1 MSHLLLAIIYLA
13 FISLGLPDSV
23 LGAAWPVMYTE
34 LGAPLS
40 HAGLI
45 AMIISLGTVVSSLL
59 SDRLTRRFGSGLV
72 TAVSVA
78 ITAAAL
84 FGFSCSRS
92 FWQLCL
98 IAVPY
103 GLGAGG
109 VDACLNNYVA
119 LHYASRHMS
128 WLHCMWGIGAA
139 TGPVIMGRAITGGL
153 GWPMGYRMISWLQVG
168 LTAVLFLSLP
178 IWQKRPDVDG
188 EKRANALSLHEI
200 LRIPGVKEVLI
211 CFFCYCAIEQTAGLW
226 AASYL
231 VLANGVTEELAAT
244 LAALFFAGIT
254 VGRALNGFLTFRFD
268 DKTLIRLGCA
278 VILLGVVCIPF
289 GGAASMAGF
298 VLTGL
303 GCAPVYPC
311 VIHSTPAHFG
321 AERSQAIIGVQMAA
335 AYIGTCTMPPLFGLV
350 ARHISVRLL
359 PLDLLLLLG
368 LMALMHE
375 RLLKKTAQS

>member
-168 LTAVLFLSLP
+168 LTAVLFVSLP
-178 IWQKRPDVDG
+178 IWQKRPDADG
-188 EKRANALSLHEI
+188 EKSANALSLHEI
-200 LRIPGVKEVLI
+200 LRISGVKEVLI

-231 VLANGVTEELAAT
+231 VLANGVTEELAAS

>member
-78 ITAAAL
+78 LTAAAL

-98 IAVPY
+98 IALPY

-178 IWQKRPDVDG
+178 IWQKRPDADA
-188 EKRANALSLHEI
+188 EKSTKALSLPQI
-200 LRIPGVKEVLI
+200 LRIPGVREVLI

>member
-1 MSHLLLAIIYLA
+1 MTHLLLAVIYLA
-13 FISLGLPDSV
+13 FISLGLPDSI
-23 LGAAWPVMYTE
+23 LGAAWPVMYGQ
-34 LGAPLS
+34 LGVPLS
-40 HAGLI
+40 YAGVI
-45 AMIISLGTVVSSLL
+45 AMIISLGTVVSSLM

-72 TAVSVA
+72 TAVSVTM
-78 ITAAAL
+78 TAAAL
-84 FGFSCSRS
+84 FGFSVSRS
-92 FWQLCL
+92 FAMLCL

-128 WLHCMWGIGAA
+128 WLHCMWGIGASA
-139 TGPVIMGRAITGGL
+139 GPVIMGRAITGGF
-153 GWPMGYRMISWLQVG
+153 GWPMGYRVIFWLQVV
-168 LTAVLFLSLP
+168 LTAILFLSLP
-178 IWQKRPDVDG
+178 LWQKRPDAG
-188 EKRANALSLHEI
+188 EESGAQALRFGDI
-200 LRIPGVKEVLI
+200 LRIPGVREVLI
-211 CFFCYCAIEQTAGLW
+211 CFFCYCAIEQTTGLW

-231 VLANGVTEELAAT
+231 VLANGVSEELAAS

-254 VGRALNGFLTFRFD
+254 GGRALNGFLTFRYD
-268 DKTLIRLGCA
+268 DKTLIRVGCG
-278 VILLGVVCIPF
+278 VILLGVLLIPL
-289 GGAASMAGF
+289 GGAFSMAGF

-335 AYIGTCTMPPLFGLV
+335 AYVGTCVMPPVFGLI
-350 ARHISVRLL
+350 ARRISVRLL
-359 PLDLLLLLG
+359 APYLLLLLL

-375 RLLKKTAQS
+375 RLLKKTA

>member
-78 ITAAAL
+78 LTAAAL

-168 LTAVLFLSLP
+168 LTAVLFVSLP
-178 IWQKRPDVDG
+178 IWQKRPDADG
-188 EKRANALSLHEI
+188 EKSANALSLHEI